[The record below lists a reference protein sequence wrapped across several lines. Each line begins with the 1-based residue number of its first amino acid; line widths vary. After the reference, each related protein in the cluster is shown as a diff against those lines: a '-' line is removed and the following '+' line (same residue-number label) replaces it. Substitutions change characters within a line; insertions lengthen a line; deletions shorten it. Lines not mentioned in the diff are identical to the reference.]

1 MPISRRDLVD
11 DLLGAHP
18 ELTRKAA
25 TAFVTDLFA
34 TLAAGLRRGESV
46 RLAGFGSFSVRDRA
60 ARVARSPRTGQPVQ
74 VPAAKT
80 VRFKVAKAL
89 KTTLNTPAKKK
100 KSG

>member
-25 TAFVTDLFA
+25 TAFVSDLFA
-34 TLAAGLRRGESV
+34 TLAAGLRRGDSV
-46 RLAGFGSFSVRDRA
+46 RLAGFGSFSVRERK
-60 ARVARSPRTGQPVQ
+60 ARTARSPRDGKPVQ
-74 VPAAKT
+74 VPASKA
-80 VRFKVAKAL
+80 VRFKAAKAL
-89 KTTLNTPAKKK
+89 KTSLNAPAKKK